1 MASCDV
7 MPGTKATSDTHAA
20 PSTAGGVTQVTSQSV
35 WQRHMQERQGLPPAH
50 LQIRT
55 RFHTWAPGGRSFESC
70 CTCSPGA
77 PPPTQEG
84 PAGGPVSGPWPASPD
99 RIAEWAST
107 ASEPARTHQL
117 SVYQKVGYVPG
128 SFPRTVPCP
137 EAVPSL
143 LEATKLLAPTSKVGT
158 TAHHCW
164 KERSRRQ
171 MTQALRI
178 LRAGRRSRRLPT

>member
-1 MASCDV
+1 
-7 MPGTKATSDTHAA
+7 
-20 PSTAGGVTQVTSQSV
+20 
-35 WQRHMQERQGLPPAH
+35 MQERQGLPPAH
-50 LQIRT
+50 LQIA
-55 RFHTWAPGGRSFESC
+55 HPVPHLGTWGPQLRIVLHLQPWSS
-70 CTCSPGA
+70 
-77 PPPTQEG
+77 PPTQEG

-99 RIAEWAST
+99 RVEEWAST
-107 ASEPARTHQL
+107 ASLHAPAQRVRST
-117 SVYQKVGYVPG
+117 KVGYVPG

-137 EAVPSL
+137 EVVPSL

-178 LRAGRRSRRLPT
+178 LRAGRRSRSCPREGVEICTSAVDTS